1 MAAANALQCVF
12 ASGPPGSSR
21 SASPVAQSIC
31 QPVIQR
37 WSTPLPSRN
46 WASWRP
52 CGVIC
57 SQQGSAC
64 AATGTNSRPISHQR
78 ICIPLRGFRSPGVS
92 LDCQLSQG
100 DKIMAPPPPF
110 GANSAA
116 ARDIANVLHPY
127 TDLQTHQQ
135 VGPMVVTRGKGV
147 RVWDDTGKD
156 YIESV
161 AGLWC
166 ASLGFDNERL
176 VQAAVN
182 QMRKLPFYHAFTA
195 KSHEPMI
202 DLAEM
207 LIQRAPVPMSKV
219 FFANSGSEANDS
231 AIKMVWYFNN
241 AIGRPDK
248 KKIIGRLKGYHG
260 ITLASASLTGIPHNH
275 RAFDLPLPGFV
286 HTMNPHHY
294 HGANPGESEEAFAS
308 RCAEELEKLIL
319 AEGPDTVAAMW
330 AEPVM
335 GAGGVIVPPRTYF
348 EKIQAVL
355 RKYDVLFV
363 ADEVICGFWRTG
375 NYWGSQPPNM
385 QPDILTCAK
394 ALSSSYL
401 PISAVM
407 VNDRVFQ
414 GLAKQSHEI
423 GTFGHGF
430 TYSGHPV
437 PAAVAIETLK
447 IYDEMNIGEHVRAV
461 GTHMQKELRRRFAE
475 HPLVGEVRGIGLI
488 AAIELVA
495 DKATHQNFEPSARV
509 GGRFTK
515 LIEENGVIGRTVPG
529 DILCFSPPLI
539 ISEAEV
545 NEMLDRIGKALDEL
559 TVQLRREQIAVVR

>member
-1 MAAANALQCVF
+1 M
-12 ASGPPGSSR
+12 
-21 SASPVAQSIC
+21 
-31 QPVIQR
+31 
-37 WSTPLPSRN
+37 
-46 WASWRP
+46 
-52 CGVIC
+52 
-57 SQQGSAC
+57 
-64 AATGTNSRPISHQR
+64 
-78 ICIPLRGFRSPGVS
+78 
-92 LDCQLSQG
+92 
-100 DKIMAPPPPF
+100 
-110 GANSAA
+110 
-116 ARDIANVLHPY
+116 
-127 TDLQTHQQ
+127 
-135 VGPMVVTRGKGV
+135 
-147 RVWDDTGKD
+147 
-156 YIESV
+156 
-161 AGLWC
+161 
-166 ASLGFDNERL
+166 
-176 VQAAVN
+176 QAAVN

-195 KSHEPMI
+195 KSHEPLI
-202 DLAEM
+202 DLSEM

-231 AIKMVWYFNN
+231 AIKMIWYFNN
-241 AIGRPDK
+241 AVGRPDK

-275 RAFDLPLPGFV
+275 RAFDVPLPGFV
-286 HTMNPHHY
+286 HTMTPHHY

-308 RCAEELEKLIL
+308 RCADELEKLIL

-375 NYWGSQPPNM
+375 NYWGSQTLNM

-461 GTHMQKELRRRFAE
+461 GAHMQNELRRRFAE
-475 HPLVGEVRGIGLI
+475 HPLVGEVRGVGLI

-495 DKATHQNFEPSARV
+495 DKEKHQNFEPAARI
-509 GGRFTK
+509 GGRLTK
-515 LIEENGVIGRTVPG
+515 LIEEHGVIGRTVPG
-529 DILCFSPPLI
+529 DMLCFSPPLI

-545 NEMLDRIGKALDEL
+545 DEMLDRIGKALDEL
-559 TVQLRREQIAVVR
+559 TVQLRREQIAVVRVGATAMRSRLIAAAASLCLALPVAAQQAADSFDAVKASAEITNLLARRDLDAAAEATSRLMEATSAAKLKDLFQLVRGLGQGQYADLIYARDYGRTEKDIIFKIDFDKAFLFVRYLYHVDNGAWRLIHIDLKTEDELPFPKDWPHIYPR

>member
-1 MAAANALQCVF
+1 
-12 ASGPPGSSR
+12 
-21 SASPVAQSIC
+21 
-31 QPVIQR
+31 
-37 WSTPLPSRN
+37 
-46 WASWRP
+46 
-52 CGVIC
+52 
-57 SQQGSAC
+57 
-64 AATGTNSRPISHQR
+64 
-78 ICIPLRGFRSPGVS
+78 
-92 LDCQLSQG
+92 
-100 DKIMAPPPPF
+100 MAPPPPF

-127 TDLQTHQQ
+127 TDLEAHKT
-135 VGPMVVTRGKGV
+135 VGPVVISRGKGV
-147 RVWDDTGKD
+147 RVWDEAGKE

-176 VQAAVN
+176 VQAAVT

-231 AIKMVWYFNN
+231 AIKMVWYLNN
-241 AIGRPDK
+241 ALGRPKK

-260 ITLASASLTGIPHNH
+260 ITIGSASLTGLPANH
-275 RAFDLPLPGFV
+275 RSFDVPLPGFR
-286 HTMNPHHY
+286 HTESPNYYRGHTD
-294 HGANPGESEEAFAS
+294 GETEEQFAT
-308 RCAEELEKLIL
+308 RMAAALEQLIL
-319 AEGPDTVAAMW
+319 DEGPDTVAAMW
-330 AEPVM
+330 AEPIM
-335 GAGGVIVPPRTYF
+335 GAGGVILPPKGYF
-348 EKIQAVL
+348 PKIQAVL
-355 RKYDVLFV
+355 KKYDVLLV

-375 NYWGSQPPNM
+375 NYWGSQTLDIV
-385 QPDILTCAK
+385 PDILVCAK

-407 VNDRVFQ
+407 VNEAVF
-414 GLAKQSHEI
+414 AAIAAESHTI

-447 IYDEMNIGEHVRAV
+447 IYDDMQIGAHVADI
-461 GTHMQKELRRRFAE
+461 GPHMQAELRRRFGD

-488 AAIELVA
+488 AAVELVA
-495 DKATHQNFEPSARV
+495 DKASHGNFDPKAKV
-509 GGRFTK
+509 GGRLTK
-515 LIEENGVIGRTVPG
+515 LCEENGVIGRAVANDT
-529 DILCFSPPLI
+529 LCFSPPLV
-539 ISEAEV
+539 ISKDEID
-545 NEMLDRIGKALDEL
+545 EMLTRISKSLDEL
-559 TVQLRREQIAVVR
+559 TVQLRREQIAVVN